1 MPVINGP
8 ANRADTSRP
17 GNTGQVGAS
26 ERASSGAAADLI
38 PLPPRIL
45 SKMKRRPATT
55 AVLLAAGIGS
65 RLQAVSQGLP
75 KCLTEV
81 AGTPILG
88 RLLSGLVEQ
97 GFKRLVVVVGYESDQ
112 VRDYLEAA
120 DTGLDIQCIY
130 NPRYATANN
139 IYSLWLVKE
148 HVQEPFVL
156 IESDLV
162 VDSGL
167 LGLMRVSNRIALAR
181 FRPEMNGTTVS
192 IYDSGL
198 VESFSVG
205 GFGKPHLPYKTVNMY
220 SLSPQV
226 WREAWRRL
234 DQRVSAGLVDD
245 YYEIVFA
252 DMADD
257 GLLPLRAV
265 RFDHGRW
272 SEIDTPDDLLV
283 AEHQLSVP
291 ASL

>member
-1 MPVINGP
+1 VRVLSGP
-8 ANRADTSRP
+8 GSGAGS
-17 GNTGQVGAS
+17 TGQVGVK
-26 ERASSGAAADLI
+26 ERASGGRDEDLI
-38 PLPPRIL
+38 PPALQTPSERN
-45 SKMKRRPATT
+45 RRPVTT

-112 VRDYLEAA
+112 IRDYLEAA
-120 DTGLDIQCIY
+120 NTGLEIEFIY

-139 IYSLWLVKE
+139 IYSLWLVNE
-148 HVQEPFVL
+148 HVQVSFVL

-167 LGLMRVSNRIALAR
+167 LGLMRVNNRIALAH

-192 IYDSGL
+192 IGDSGL
-198 VESFSVG
+198 VDSFSVG
-205 GFGKPHLPYKTVNMY
+205 GLGKPHLPYKTVNMY

-234 DQRVSAGLVDD
+234 DQRISAGLVDD

-257 GLLPLRAV
+257 GLLPLGPV
-265 RFDHGRW
+265 RFDDGRW

-283 AEHQLSVP
+283 AEHHLSAP
-291 ASL
+291 AAL